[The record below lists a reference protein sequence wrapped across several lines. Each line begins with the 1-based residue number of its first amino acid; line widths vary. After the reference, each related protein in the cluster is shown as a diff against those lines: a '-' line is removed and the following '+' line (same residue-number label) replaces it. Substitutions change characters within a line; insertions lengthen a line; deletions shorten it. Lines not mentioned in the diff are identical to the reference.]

1 MRNSWT
7 RLLKKNFQ
15 GSFTERLVQCDS
27 SNPPPCVDEIV
38 KPLCELKVAI
48 DVNMSKLEDFTSTD
62 GKKQNKRLYYDVE
75 MVPSGASMEFNFYID
90 GIKQASHNIKAEY
103 E

>member
-1 MRNSWT
+1 M
-7 RLLKKNFQ
+7 
-15 GSFTERLVQCDS
+15 
-27 SNPPPCVDEIV
+27 